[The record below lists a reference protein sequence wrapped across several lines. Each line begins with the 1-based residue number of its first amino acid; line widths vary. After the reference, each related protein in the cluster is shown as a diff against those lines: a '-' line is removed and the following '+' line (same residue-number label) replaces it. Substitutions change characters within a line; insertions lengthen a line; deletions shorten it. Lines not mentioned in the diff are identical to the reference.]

1 MLRRSASDLAASLQE
16 AVLAGIVDDSGA
28 ELSFRHPLIRQAL
41 YESMPEALRAVL
53 HADAARELAATGAD
67 TLRVAQQLSAANGP
81 REIWVRAWL
90 AEAAP
95 ALATRAPQ
103 LAVELVRGALEQTA
117 ADDVSR
123 DALVVGLVRALI
135 AVGGYEE
142 AVGQASWALT
152 TMTDPALR
160 GETSWML
167 AHAQVGTGFGE
178 LANETIRQALAAA
191 DVPPI
196 WEARLLAL
204 LALFER
210 DFTGFDAAETTS
222 RQALAAAE
230 QAADPYATAQALNN
244 LWLINSVRR
253 DHATALDCIDRA
265 LHLMGYDPGH
275 AELRSNALDAR
286 TFTLQNLDRWPQAE
300 LALQQAREFA
310 QRTGRPDRA
319 TWASAAVLR
328 YWLGQW
334 DDALAE
340 LGPDADDSPG
350 LVYSFLL
357 ERWSALLVHGVAAL
371 IAGRREQRRT
381 AAQHL
386 SEGLALP
393 MKHVGDRENRDFL
406 VAAHALSLE
415 QSGETRQAMLRLAE
429 IFPRRENEMTLTH
442 QWLPDLVRLALAV
455 GDTQVAQAAA
465 KACHEEAAAE
475 TRPARAVAASLRCD
489 GLLESDPD
497 RLAEAVAHYRTV
509 GPAVELPAAL
519 EDLAVVLA
527 EHGPGQGGAGCPER
541 GRWLVRGHAGPMG
554 HPAGRRPAAP
564 ARRPAGGPGQ
574 TRAARHLRLGRAHRH
589 RGQDRRPGRQQR
601 LDVGHRPWHVP
612 VPADC
617 ADLRLPHPGQ
627 ARRQEPARHR
637 PRGPTPGHL
646 LLAAAAGLA
655 ADFR

>member
-1 MLRRSASDLAASLQE
+1 
-16 AVLAGIVDDSGA
+16 VLAGIVDDSGA

-442 QWLPDLVRLALAV
+442 QWLPTWSGWLSPSGTRRWRRPRRRRAMRRPPPRP
-455 GDTQVAQAAA
+455 G
-465 KACHEEAAAE
+465 
-475 TRPARAVAASLRCD
+475 RPARS
-489 GLLESDPD
+489 
-497 RLAEAVAHYRTV
+497 
-509 GPAVELPAAL
+509 
-519 EDLAVVLA
+519 
-527 EHGPGQGGAGCPER
+527 
-541 GRWLVRGHAGPMG
+541 
-554 HPAGRRPAAP
+554 RPACGVTDCWSLIRTGSP
-564 ARRPAGGPGQ
+564 RRWHI
-574 TRAARHLRLGRAHRH
+574 TGRSA
-589 RGQDRRPGRQQR
+589 
-601 LDVGHRPWHVP
+601 RPWNCP
-612 VPADC
+612 
-617 ADLRLPHPGQ
+617 PHWRTWRSCWPST
-627 ARRQEPARHR
+627 AR
-637 PRGPTPGHL
+637 PRRR
-646 LLAAAAGLA
+646 GLP
-655 ADFR
+655 